1 MKVLRDVLVVTF
13 ALLFIISCETNKGNF
28 LLINNSNDAISTAS
42 VKVCGQSIEFSNIPH
57 LKSVVGS
64 YMVKS
69 DSHFDIVVKFNNGK
83 EIHKQIGYVTNG
95 VNFRHEIIVTETD
108 IKLQL
113 LKKLRKSE
121 RSGT

>member
-1 MKVLRDVLVVTF
+1 MKVLRNVLVVTF
-13 ALLFIISCETNKGNF
+13 ALLLIISCETNKGSF

-42 VKVCGQSIEFSNIPH
+42 VKVCGQSIEFRDIPR

-69 DSHFDIVVKFNNGK
+69 DSHFDIVVKFNSGK
-83 EIHKQIGYVTNG
+83 ELHKQIGYVTNG
-95 VNFRHEIIVTETD
+95 VDFRHEIVVTEKD

-113 LKKLRKSE
+113 LSPKK
-121 RSGT
+121 GQNPG

>member
-95 VNFRHEIIVTETD
+95 VNFRYEIIVTETD